1 MNASISSH
9 SMFVDLVT
17 MLGWL
22 ALVAFVALVLV
33 GLVPVRQRFGE
44 VQVSLAALVAFGVF
58 YAWPS
63 WCWSVLGVALALRWS
78 ARSAP

>member
-17 MLGWL
+17 MLGLL
-22 ALVAFVALVLV
+22 AFVAFVVVVFV
-33 GLVPVRQRFGE
+33 GLVPVRESSGD
-44 VQVSLAALVAFGVF
+44 VQVSLAALLAFGVF

-63 WCWSVLGVALALRWS
+63 WCWSVLGVALALRLS
-78 ARSAP
+78 LRSAP